1 MARAHRP
8 TAATLPCGNLV
19 LICELSV
26 AGGVLHTALASLYC
40 HSNVYHNLL
49 APLRSNASSFPP
61 FTHSSSLLSPADGRV
76 DRDLLHA
83 ALPAVDE
90 KWCGCVSTRTRCTH
104 WIARRFQR
112 SVNRMLTSIG
122 WSSLNHRLNRVPA
135 VGEVLA

>member
-61 FTHSSSLLSPADGRV
+61 FTHSSSLHSPADGRV

-90 KWCGCVSTRTRCTH
+90 KWVAQVWVREHKDPLYTLDRPKIPAECKSYVD
-104 WIARRFQR
+104 
-112 SVNRMLTSIG
+112 VY
-122 WSSLNHRLNRVPA
+122 RLVKP
-135 VGEVLA
+135 ES